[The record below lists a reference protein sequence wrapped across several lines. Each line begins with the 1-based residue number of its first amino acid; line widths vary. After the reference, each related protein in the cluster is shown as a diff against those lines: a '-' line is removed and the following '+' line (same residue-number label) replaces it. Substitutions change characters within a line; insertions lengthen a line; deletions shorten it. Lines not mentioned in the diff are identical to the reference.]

1 MAVKVTATF
10 ASNFIVK
17 NILLLISLSFVLCA
31 NAWSQ
36 AALNQ
41 MNTRAKFKSMY
52 ILNFTKYTEWPA
64 AYKQGD
70 FVIGVVN
77 DDDLAGHLE
86 AIAKTKKVN
95 SQNVVVKRFK
105 SPSEVTKCH
114 LLYVSGNAAEV
125 DPYAS
130 KAKQYNCLIVTEA
143 SGTIDRTAAINFI
156 VVGTAIKY
164 EMNRALFKEQD
175 LIVSNTLENLAAKV
189 IN

>member
-1 MAVKVTATF
+1 MKR
-10 ASNFIVK
+10 
-17 NILLLISLSFVLCA
+17 LLLIISLLF
-31 NAWSQ
+31 
-36 AALNQ
+36 ALASTGYAQGGMNQ

-70 FVIGVVN
+70 FIIGVVD

-86 AIAKTKKVN
+86 TIAKTKKVN
-95 SQNVVVKRFK
+95 SQNIVVKRFS
-105 SPSEVTKCH
+105 SPSQVTKCH
-114 LLYVSGNAAEV
+114 LLYVNGSAAEV
-125 DPYAS
+125 EPYVK
-130 KAKQYNCLIVTEA
+130 KAKEYNCLVVTE
-143 SGTIDRTAAINFI
+143 GKGMIDRLSAINFI

-189 IN
+189 INK